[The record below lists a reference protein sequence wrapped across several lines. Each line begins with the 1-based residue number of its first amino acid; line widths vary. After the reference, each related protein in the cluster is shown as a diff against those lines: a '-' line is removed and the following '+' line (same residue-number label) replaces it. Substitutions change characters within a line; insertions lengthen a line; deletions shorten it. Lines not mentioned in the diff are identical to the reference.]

1 VSAALAAAVLA
12 GLVAAQTAPS
22 TPTTTGTGTG
32 TGTKTETPTP
42 TAAPA
47 LSPAAPRAV
56 HTRLEGAA
64 QPRLGEPFD
73 YEIEIRH
80 ATAERYLPPA
90 KAELAPFDAEPLGCK
105 SVTVPGGAGDS
116 LTTCGWRLR
125 VFELGPHDVPALTFE
140 AATPDGPRA
149 LVVPGPR
156 VEAAGLIDPAAPP
169 DQLQLRPPA
178 PPVPLLV
185 RSWRLVWWAAGLL
198 AAALAAFLL
207 VRWWRR
213 RARAAAEP
221 PAPLLPH
228 EAFARRLAALEADR
242 LPEQGRAREFF
253 FRLSEAVRAYVG
265 ALTGVN
271 ALDLTTG
278 ELLDALAAAGD
289 PRLDLGRLRD
299 FCEDADL
306 VKFAR
311 FPAGGYECEAG
322 LRFARELLDRTRPAA
337 VPTPTPAQ
345 DAPGARP

>member
-1 VSAALAAAVLA
+1 MSAALAAAVLA
-12 GLVAAQTAPS
+12 SVVAAGPAAPA
-22 TPTTTGTGTG
+22 PA
-32 TGTKTETPTP
+32 TPTP
-42 TAAPA
+42 LSTATSTPAAPPPA
-47 LSPAAPRAV
+47 PGLPPAAPRAV
-56 HTRLEGAA
+56 HTRLGAA

-73 YEIEIRH
+73 YQVEIRH
-80 ATAERYLPPA
+80 ATAERYQPPA
-90 KAELAPFDAEPLGCK
+90 KVDLAPFDAEPLGCA
-105 SVTVPGGAGDS
+105 SVAAPGGAGDS

-125 VFELGPHDVPALTFE
+125 VFELGPHDVPPLTFE

-156 VEAAGLIDPAAPP
+156 VEAAGLIDPSAPP

-185 RSWRLVWWAAGLL
+185 PSWRLLWWAAGLL

-221 PAPLLPH
+221 PAPLPPH
-228 EAFARRLAALEADR
+228 EAFARRLAALEAER
-242 LPEQGRAREFF
+242 LPEQGRSREFF
-253 FRLSEAVRAYVG
+253 FRLSEAVRQYVG

-278 ELLDALAAAGD
+278 ELLDALSAAGD
-289 PRLDLGRLRD
+289 PRVDLGRLRR
-299 FCEDADL
+299 FSEDADL

-311 FPAGGYECEAG
+311 FPAGGAECAAG
-322 LRFARELLDRTRPAA
+322 LRYARDLLELTRPLPAPA
-337 VPTPTPAQ
+337 PTAPSTRDVP
-345 DAPGARP
+345 GGRP